1 MAMENK
7 KIFSKLS
14 FLKKKFSI
22 IFIIILSLLLIS
34 IDFIIKIKRNNYF
47 LDKIYIYS
55 NIPLDEFYNSYE
67 TNNSTNKVLSYVKT
81 DFGNW
86 LFSKYEK
93 VNIFFLAQI
102 NTSSEVFKEPIK
114 IIEIDYNI
122 SRYKVYISDQ
132 ILKKN
137 ISNNKLINRINSNY
151 YSSRKIILVISNS
164 KNDTNDE
171 VRNIISAHNILYRNS
186 YLGKC
191 LENKAIFEKIIKIKE
206 DYCNP
211 IIYHETHSGDSLKRF
226 NIYNLIFFYLLLF
239 SGLCIS
245 FFYKKIK

>member
-211 IIYHETHSGDSLKRF
+211 IIYHEAHSGDSLKRF